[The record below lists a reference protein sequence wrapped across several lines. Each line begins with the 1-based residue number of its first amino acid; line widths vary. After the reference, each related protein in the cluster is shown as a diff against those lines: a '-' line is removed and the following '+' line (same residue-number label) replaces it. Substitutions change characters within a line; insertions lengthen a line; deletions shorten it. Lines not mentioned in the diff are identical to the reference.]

1 MKHKIYKGHHIETR
15 SVEYRSGGWPAEAVV
30 EWQEQG
36 HAHTFQFHHPEG
48 RGDGV
53 RLAICYSPA
62 SPFCPSQTWWI
73 QSVPRQEGSKQAPTE
88 N

>member
-1 MKHKIYKGHHIETR
+1 MGMIYTK
-15 SVEYRSGGWPAEAVV
+15 
-30 EWQEQG
+30 
-36 HAHTFQFHHPEG
+36 
-48 RGDGV
+48 GDGV
-53 RLAICYSPA
+53 RGAICYSSA